1 MNPTD
6 GLKRDME
13 VVSLEGPIS
22 VPV

>member
-6 GLKRDME
+6 GLRRDTE
-13 VVSLEGPIS
+13 VTALEGPIS

>member
-6 GLKRDME
+6 GLRRDME
-13 VVSLEGPIS
+13 VEALEGPIS